1 MVYILSIMAS
11 ILFLCYLL
19 YIVKKGKLD
28 ERHSIF
34 WIIFSLVIILLS
46 LIPDLTEYIAKKLNI
61 YYAPSVL
68 FLFGI
73 LFIIGY
79 LIHLSIVCT
88 KQNKMIIRLT
98 QELAI
103 EQKNNG
109 GKRKWNQKLLKLQY
123 YYHVTMKV

>member
-46 LIPDLTEYIAKKLNI
+46 LIPDLAEYIAKKLNI

-109 GKRKWNQKLLKLQY
+109 GKRK
-123 YYHVTMKV
+123 